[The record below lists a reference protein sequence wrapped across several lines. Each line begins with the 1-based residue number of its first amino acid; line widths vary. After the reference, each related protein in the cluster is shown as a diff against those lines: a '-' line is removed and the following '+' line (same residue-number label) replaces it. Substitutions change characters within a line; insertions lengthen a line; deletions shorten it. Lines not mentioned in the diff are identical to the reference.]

1 MKWAIGWAA
10 VTIVIISLAIN
21 VPDAACSSLT
31 GIVTDS
37 SGAAIQGANV
47 IITNTDTGAS
57 VRTGT
62 NTAANT
68 AGIYHARDRT
78 ITNAA
83 GVYYADELSGGRYSV
98 SVEAEKFVKTIK
110 ENIYV
115 PAELQRRVD
124 FVMKLADGETDV
136 VEIDLQKEELN
147 RSESIVLPQGEKLT
161 IVLIGKIESIIP
173 GVVTVMVEDA
183 RKFKINNICSLI
195 KDASPGLRIGGDFD
209 FCTRLKDFNQFHIG
223 DTVKITHVRDP
234 QLIELVTI
242 EKGDDGHKEIME
254 RTKTK

>member
-1 MKWAIGWAA
+1 MKWAIGCAA

-31 GIVTDS
+31 GIVTDP
-37 SGAAIQGANV
+37 SGAAIQGTNV

-57 VRTGT
+57 VRTVTIG
-62 NTAANT
+62 AADT
-68 AGIYHARDRT
+68 AGIYHAHDRT

-83 GVYYADELSGGRYSV
+83 GIYYADELSGGRYSV
-98 SVEAEKFVKTIK
+98 SVEAERFVKTIK
-110 ENIYV
+110 NNIYV
-115 PAELQRRVD
+115 PTELQRRVD
-124 FVMKLADGETDV
+124 FVVKRADGKTDA

-147 RSESIVLPQGEKLT
+147 RSESVVLPEGEKQT
-161 IVLIGKIESIIP
+161 IVLIGKIESIVP

-195 KDASPGLRIGGDFD
+195 IGGSPGSRVGGNFD

-223 DTVKITHVRDP
+223 DTVTITHVRDP

-242 EKGDDGHKEIME
+242 EKRDDGHKEIME
-254 RTKTK
+254 PTKAK